1 MSTTSRKASFNL
13 TNTTTISIFDQ
24 IPNAVDFEGGRVST
38 PAALNFI
45 HRFLPGTS
53 SRTLLL
59 LHGTGG
65 NEADLIQFGRALDSQ
80 AKLLSPRGKVSEDGM
95 PRFFQRL
102 AEGVFDEE
110 DLIRRTH
117 ELADFIEQAA
127 VRYGFDPQKAVA
139 VGYSNGANIAG
150 ALLLLRPGAIRGAA
164 LLRPMVPLIPKELPK
179 LKDAPVL
186 VAAGN
191 QDPIVPAENTRQLAD
206 LLRRAGADVTV
217 YFEDAGHGLTDRT
230 VEAITRWLSNKA
242 K

>member
-1 MSTTSRKASFNL
+1 M
-13 TNTTTISIFDQ
+13 ID
-24 IPNAVDFEGGRVST
+24 NAAHFEGGSVTT

-65 NEADLIQFGRALDSQ
+65 NEADLIQFGRALDSE

-127 VRYGFDPQKAVA
+127 VHYGFDPQKAVA
-139 VGYSNGANIAG
+139 VGTQTARILPAPCSCSGPAQS
-150 ALLLLRPGAIRGAA
+150 AA
-164 LLRPMVPLIPKELPK
+164 RLCCDRWYLSF
-179 LKDAPVL
+179 
-186 VAAGN
+186 
-191 QDPIVPAENTRQLAD
+191 
-206 LLRRAGADVTV
+206 RR
-217 YFEDAGHGLTDRT
+217 
-230 VEAITRWLSNKA
+230 SCPN
-242 K
+242 

>member
-1 MSTTSRKASFNL
+1 MLAP
-13 TNTTTISIFDQ
+13 D
-24 IPNAVDFEGGRVST
+24 
-38 PAALNFI
+38 FI
-45 HRFLPGTS
+45 HEFVAGS
-53 SRTLLL
+53 SERTLLL

-65 NEADLIQFGRALDSQ
+65 NERDLIRLGRELDPS
-80 AKLLSPRGKVSEDGM
+80 ASLLSPRGQVLENGM

-102 AEGVFDEE
+102 AEGVFDEQ

-127 VRYGFDPQKAVA
+127 VHYGFDPQKAVA

-186 VAAGN
+186 VAA
-191 QDPIVPAENTRQLAD
+191 
-206 LLRRAGADVTV
+206 
-217 YFEDAGHGLTDRT
+217 
-230 VEAITRWLSNKA
+230 
-242 K
+242 